1 VNVRNVAHDLQA
13 QDRAFRL
20 GQTKD
25 TEVYRFVSAG
35 TIEETMYQRQIY
47 KQQLANI
54 CMEAK
59 NEKRYAHAH
68 APPSHTH
75 MHHRTR
81 TRTRNLTSGA

>member
-1 VNVRNVAHDLQA
+1 MVVVGDRNVSHDLQA

-59 NEKRYAHAH
+59 NEKRC
-68 APPSHTH
+68 
-75 MHHRTR
+75 
-81 TRTRNLTSGA
+81 TSPASPISKGQR

>member
-1 VNVRNVAHDLQA
+1 VAHDLQA

-25 TEVYRFVSAG
+25 TEVYRFISAG

-59 NEKRYAHAH
+59 NEKRYCLLQHVAAF
-68 APPSHTH
+68 
-75 MHHRTR
+75 
-81 TRTRNLTSGA
+81 LTLLSPGISRALLE